1 MKAKITLI
9 VSAVLAIV
17 MLSCSSADYKK
28 TRSGLVYQIFPGGSN
43 DSTAKFNNVIK
54 FNVLYKIND
63 SVLYDSHGKM
73 PQFFGVSP
81 QDSGSY
87 SPFELFTL
95 LRKGDSVVTTQ
106 SVDTLFK
113 KGMQQQIPFAKKGDQ
128 IKTYIKILEVFRTDS
143 IARKDYEAE
152 MAKDKPR
159 QEKEME
165 ETNAKQ
171 KVKEEKEMQDYF
183 TANKITPV
191 RAPKGTYV
199 LIKEKGT
206 GEPAALGKFV
216 TVKYAG
222 KGLVNNQ
229 QFDAGVYVFQV
240 GPGNAIAGWHDG
252 IPLLNKGGKG
262 ILYIPGTLAYGQD
275 GPAGPFATLVFDVE
289 ILNVSD
295 TQEQADAAKKVT
307 DSLAAK
313 NLPKTN

>member
-17 MLSCSSADYKK
+17 ILSCSADYQK
-28 TRSGLVYQIFPGGSN
+28 TKSGLVYKIFPGGSK

-54 FNVLYKIND
+54 FNVLYKLND

-87 SPFELFTL
+87 SPFELFPL

-113 KGMQQQIPFAKKGDQ
+113 KGMQQQLSFAKKGDQ
-128 IKTYIKILEVFRTDS
+128 IKTYIKILEVFRADS

-295 TQEQADAAKKVT
+295 TQEQADAAKKVI

>member
-17 MLSCSSADYKK
+17 ILSCSADYQK
-28 TRSGLVYQIFPGGSN
+28 TKSGLVYKIFSGGSK
-43 DSTAKFNNVIK
+43 DSTAKYNNVIK

-73 PQFFGVSP
+73 PQFFAVSA

-95 LRKGDSVVTTQ
+95 LRKGDSVVVTQ

-113 KGMQQQIPFAKKGDQ
+113 KGMQQQLSFAKKGDQ
-128 IKTYIKILEVFRTDS
+128 IKTYIKVLEVFRTDS
-143 IARKDYEAE
+143 VARKDYEAE

-159 QEKEME
+159 QEIEMQE
-165 ETNAKQ
+165 ASAKQ

-183 TANKITPV
+183 SANKLTPV
-191 RAPKGTYV
+191 RAPQGTYV

-240 GPGNAIAGWHDG
+240 GPGNAIQGWHDG
-252 IPLLNKGGKG
+252 IPLFNKGGKG
-262 ILYIPGTLAYGQD
+262 ILYVPGTLAYGQD

-295 TQEQADAAKKVT
+295 TQEKADADKRAM

>member
-17 MLSCSSADYKK
+17 MLSCSADYQK
-28 TRSGLVYQIFPGGSN
+28 TKSGLVYKIFPGGSK
-43 DSTAKFNNVIK
+43 DSVAKFNNVIK

-81 QDSGSY
+81 QDANSY
-87 SPFELFTL
+87 SPFELFTM

-128 IKTYIKILEVFRTDS
+128 IKTYIKILEVFRVDS

-159 QEKEME
+159 QEKESQE
-165 ETNAKQ
+165 AQAKQ
-171 KVKEEKEMQDYF
+171 KEKEEKEMQAYF
-183 TANKITPV
+183 SANKITPV

-199 LIKEKGT
+199 LIKEKGN
-206 GEPAALGKFV
+206 GEPAAVGKFV
-216 TVKYAG
+216 TVKYSG
-222 KGLVNNQ
+222 KGLINNQ

-240 GPGNAIAGWHDG
+240 GPGNAIQGWHDG
-252 IPLLNKGGKG
+252 IPLFNKGGKG
-262 ILYIPGTLAYGQD
+262 TLFVPGTLAYGQD

-295 TQEQADAAKKVT
+295 TQEKADADKKIM

-313 NLPKTN
+313 NLPKAN

>member
-17 MLSCSSADYKK
+17 MLSCSADYKK
-28 TRSGLVYQIFPGGSN
+28 TKSGLVYKIFSGGSK
-43 DSTAKFNNVIK
+43 DSVAKINNVIK

-73 PQFFGVSP
+73 PQFFGVSA
-81 QDSGSY
+81 QDAGSY
-87 SPFELFTL
+87 SPFELFPM

-106 SVDTLFK
+106 LVDTLFK

-128 IKTYIKILEVFRTDS
+128 IKTYIKILEVYRADS
-143 IARKDYEAE
+143 IARKDYQAE
-152 MAKDKPR
+152 MEKDRPR
-159 QEKEME
+159 QEKEAQE
-165 ETNAKQ
+165 AQAKQ
-171 KVKEEKEMQDYF
+171 KEKEEKEMQAYF
-183 TANKITPV
+183 SANKISPV

-199 LIKEKGT
+199 LIKEKGN
-206 GEPAALGKFV
+206 GEPAATGKFV
-216 TVKYAG
+216 TVKYSG
-222 KGLVNNQ
+222 KGLVNNKV
-229 QFDAGVYVFQV
+229 FDAGVYVFQV
-240 GPGNAIAGWHDG
+240 GPGNAIPGWHDG

-262 ILYIPGTLAYGQD
+262 ILYIPGSLAYGQD

-295 TQEQADAAKKVT
+295 TQEKADADKRVM

>member
-17 MLSCSSADYKK
+17 MMSCSADYQK
-28 TRSGLVYQIFPGGSN
+28 TKSGLVYKIFSGGSK
-43 DSTAKFNNVIK
+43 DSTAKFNNVVK

-73 PQFFGVSP
+73 PQFFGVSA
-81 QDSGSY
+81 QDAGSY
-87 SPFELFTL
+87 SPFELFPM

-106 SVDTLFK
+106 LVDTLFK

-128 IKTYIKILEVFRTDS
+128 IKTYIKILEVFRADS
-143 IARKDYEAE
+143 IARKDYQAE
-152 MAKDKPR
+152 MEKDKPR

-165 ETNAKQ
+165 EVNAKQ

-191 RAPKGTYV
+191 KAPKGTYV
-199 LIKEKGT
+199 VIKEKGN

-222 KGLVNNQ
+222 RGLVDNK

-240 GPGNAIAGWHDG
+240 GPGNAIQGWHDG
-252 IPLLNKGGKG
+252 IPLFNKGGKG
-262 ILYIPGTLAYGQD
+262 TLYVPGTLAYGPSE
-275 GPAGPFATLVFDVE
+275 GPGGPFAALIFEVE

-295 TQEQADAAKKVT
+295 TQEQADAAKKVM

>member
-17 MLSCSSADYKK
+17 MMSCSADYQK
-28 TRSGLVYQIFPGGSN
+28 TKSGLVYKIFSGGSK
-43 DSTAKFNNVIK
+43 DSTAKFNNVVK

-73 PQFFGVSP
+73 PQFFGVSA
-81 QDSGSY
+81 QDAGSY
-87 SPFELFTL
+87 SPFELFPM

-106 SVDTLFK
+106 LVDTLFK

-128 IKTYIKILEVFRTDS
+128 IKTYIKILEVFRADS
-143 IARKDYEAE
+143 IARKDYQAE
-152 MAKDKPR
+152 MEKDKPR

-165 ETNAKQ
+165 EVNAKQ

-191 RAPKGTYV
+191 KAPKGTYV
-199 LIKEKGT
+199 VIKEKGN
-206 GEPAALGKFV
+206 GEPAAFGKFV

-222 KGLVNNQ
+222 RGLVDNK

-240 GPGNAIAGWHDG
+240 GPGNAIQGWHDG
-252 IPLLNKGGKG
+252 IPLFNKGGKG
-262 ILYIPGTLAYGQD
+262 TLYVPGTLAYGPSE
-275 GPAGPFATLVFDVE
+275 GPGGPFAALIFDVE
-289 ILNVSD
+289 VLNVSD
-295 TQEQADAAKKVT
+295 TQEQADAAKKVM

-313 NLPKTN
+313 NFPKTN

>member
-1 MKAKITLI
+1 MKAKITL
-9 VSAVLAIV
+9 VLSAVLAIV

-28 TRSGLVYQIFPGGSN
+28 TKSGLVYKIFSGGSK
-43 DSTAKFNNVIK
+43 DSAAKFGNVIK

-128 IKTYIKILEVFRTDS
+128 IRTYIKILEVFRVDS
-143 IARKDYEAE
+143 IARKNYEAE
-152 MAKDKPR
+152 AAKDRPR
-159 QEKEME
+159 QEKEAQE
-165 ETNAKQ
+165 AQAKQ
-171 KVKEEKEMQDYF
+171 KGKEEKEMQAYF
-183 TANKITPV
+183 TANKLTPV
-191 RAPKGTYV
+191 RAPQGTYV
-199 LIKEKGT
+199 LIKEKGN
-206 GEPAALGKFV
+206 GAPAALGKFV
-216 TVKYAG
+216 TVKYSG

-229 QFDAGVYVFQV
+229 VFDAGVYVFQV
-240 GPGNAIAGWHDG
+240 GPGNAIQGWHDG

-262 ILYIPGTLAYGQD
+262 ILFVPGSLAYGQD

-289 ILNVSD
+289 VLNVSD
-295 TQEQADAAKKVT
+295 TQEQADVAKRAA
-307 DSLAAK
+307 DSLPAK

>member
-17 MLSCSSADYKK
+17 MMSCGTDYKK
-28 TRSGLVYQIFPGGSN
+28 TKSGLVYKIFSGGSK

-87 SPFELFTL
+87 SPFEIFPQ
-95 LRKGDSVVTTQ
+95 LRKGDSLIAVQ

-113 KGMQQQIPFAKKGDQ
+113 KGMQQQLSFAKKGDQ
-128 IKTYIKILEVFRTDS
+128 IKTYIKILEVFRADS
-143 IARKDYEAE
+143 IARKDYQAE
-152 MAKDKPR
+152 MEKDRPR
-159 QEKEME
+159 QEKEAKE
-165 ETNAKQ
+165 AEAKQ
-171 KVKEEKEMQDYF
+171 KDKEEKEMQAYF
-183 TANKITPV
+183 SANKLTPV
-191 RAPKGTYV
+191 RAPQGTYV

-206 GEPAALGKFV
+206 GEPAAIGKFV
-216 TVKYAG
+216 TVKYSG
-222 KGLVNNQ
+222 KGLINNQ

-240 GPGNAIAGWHDG
+240 GPGNAIQGWHDG
-252 IPLLNKGGKG
+252 IPLFNKGGKG
-262 ILYIPGTLAYGQD
+262 TLFVPGSLAYGQD

-295 TQEQADAAKKVT
+295 TQEKADADKRIYDSLEAKK
-307 DSLAAK
+307 
-313 NLPKTN
+313 LPKVN

>member
-17 MLSCSSADYKK
+17 MLSCSADYKK
-28 TRSGLVYQIFPGGSN
+28 TKSGLVYKIFSGGSK
-43 DSTAKFNNVIK
+43 DSAAKFNNVVK

-63 SVLYDSHGKM
+63 SVLYDSHGKL
-73 PQFFGVSP
+73 PQFWGVSQ
-81 QDSGSY
+81 QDAGSY
-87 SPFELFTL
+87 SPFELFTM

-106 SVDTLFK
+106 LVDTLFK
-113 KGMQQQIPFAKKGDQ
+113 KGMQQQLSFAKKGDQ
-128 IKTYIKILEVFRTDS
+128 IKTYIKILEVFRVDS
-143 IARKDYEAE
+143 IARKDYQAE
-152 MAKDKPR
+152 MEKDRPR
-159 QEKEME
+159 QEKETQE
-165 ETNAKQ
+165 AQAKQ
-171 KVKEEKEMQDYF
+171 KEKEEKEMQAYF
-183 TANKITPV
+183 TANKISPV

-199 LIKEKGT
+199 LIKEKGN
-206 GEPAALGKFV
+206 GEPAAIGKFV
-216 TVKYAG
+216 TVKYSG

-229 QFDAGVYVFQV
+229 VFDAGVYVFQV
-240 GPGNAIAGWHDG
+240 GPGNAIPGWHDG

-262 ILYIPGTLAYGQD
+262 ILYIPGSLAYGQD

-295 TQEQADAAKKVT
+295 TKEKADADKRVM

>member
-17 MLSCSSADYKK
+17 MLSCSADYKK
-28 TRSGLVYQIFPGGSN
+28 TKSGLVYKIFSGGSK
-43 DSTAKFNNVIK
+43 DSAAKFNNVVK

-63 SVLYDSHGKM
+63 SVLYDSHGKL
-73 PQFFGVSP
+73 PQFWGVSQ
-81 QDSGSY
+81 QDVGTY
-87 SPFELFTL
+87 SPFELFTM

-106 SVDTLFK
+106 LVDTLFK

-128 IKTYIKILEVFRTDS
+128 IKTYIKVLEVFRVDS
-143 IARKDYEAE
+143 IARKDYQAE
-152 MAKDKPR
+152 MEKDKPR
-159 QEKEME
+159 MEKETKE
-165 ETNAKQ
+165 AEAKQ
-171 KVKEEKEMQDYF
+171 KEKEEKEMQAYF
-183 TANKITPV
+183 SANKITPV
-191 RAPKGTYV
+191 RAPQGTYV
-199 LIKEKGT
+199 LIKEKGN

-216 TVKYAG
+216 TVKYSG

-240 GPGNAIAGWHDG
+240 GLGNAIQGWHDG

-262 ILYIPGTLAYGQD
+262 ILFVPGSLAYGQD

-295 TQEQADAAKKVT
+295 TQEKADADKRVM

>member
-113 KGMQQQIPFAKKGDQ
+113 KGMQQQLSFAKKGDQ
-128 IKTYIKILEVFRTDS
+128 IKTYIKILEVFRADS